1 MGKRSKYSCDTW
13 IDRNNCL
20 WNPNNNNCKRILVGL
35 NNGGIYNMNIFKKNK
50 GKKLD
55 KEISIKESDTS
66 SSTGNQSSVKLR
78 VFRINAIK
86 DSKDVPHFDEFNV
99 PVKRWTTVL
108 DALLHAKSYQ
118 DSSIGIRYSCRM
130 ASCGSCGMKIN
141 GMPRLACYTK
151 ITDLNTNTITCEPL
165 PNFPYIRDLVTDFSK
180 FFEHHKSIMPF
191 IQNKKADI
199 ENFNENSEF
208 VQTPEDIDKF
218 LQFSYCIRC
227 GLCYS
232 ACPTVAT
239 DLKFPGPQA
248 LSQAYRY
255 LADSRDTD
263 KSNRL
268 KVIDT
273 RHGIWRCH
281 FAGSCSNVCPK
292 GVDPALGIQLLRSHL
307 LGLSNNEKKIAKL
320 QDRSITTATTYDSEE
335 QE

>member
-1 MGKRSKYSCDTW
+1 MK
-13 IDRNNCL
+13 
-20 WNPNNNNCKRILVGL
+20 
-35 NNGGIYNMNIFKKNK
+35 IFNKNK
-50 GKKLD
+50 KRNRLEKEESVGESNKL
-55 KEISIKESDTS
+55 TS
-66 SSTGNQSSVKLR
+66 SSSNDQNSVKIR
-78 VFRINAIK
+78 VFRINRIK
-86 DSKDVPHFDEFNV
+86 DSHDVPHFDEFNV

-141 GMPRLACYTK
+141 GIPRLACYTK
-151 ITDLNTNTITCEPL
+151 ISDLDTNTITCEPL
-165 PNFPYIRDLVTDFSK
+165 PNFPFIRDLVTDFSK
-180 FFEHHKSIMPF
+180 FFDHHKSIMPF

-199 ENFNENSEF
+199 QNINENTEF
-208 VQTPEDIDKF
+208 VQTPEDLDKF

-239 DLKFPGPQA
+239 DIKFPGPQA

-273 RHGIWRCH
+273 NHGIWRCH

-307 LGLSNNEKKIAKL
+307 LGLSNNEKKIAKS
-320 QDRSITTATTYDSEE
+320 QDRSITTAISYENEE
-335 QE
+335 SNL

>member
-1 MGKRSKYSCDTW
+1 MKIFNKDKR
-13 IDRNNCL
+13 RE
-20 WNPNNNNCKRILVGL
+20 
-35 NNGGIYNMNIFKKNK
+35 KKNK
-50 GKKLD
+50 EAI
-55 KEISIKESDTS
+55 EISNTNDNTA
-66 SSTGNQSSVKLR
+66 SSVKLR
-78 VFRINAIK
+78 VFRINAIQ
-86 DSKDVPHFDEFNV
+86 DPKDVHHFDEFQV

-108 DALLHAKSYQ
+108 DALLDAKSYQ

-141 GMPRLACYTK
+141 GIPRLACYTK
-151 ITDLNTNTITCEPL
+151 ISELSTNTITCEPL
-165 PNFPYIRDLVTDFSK
+165 PNFPYIRDLVTDFSQ
-180 FFEHHKSIMPF
+180 FFNHHRSVMPY

-199 ENFNENSEF
+199 PDVNELTEYE
-208 VQTPEDIDKF
+208 QTPEDLDKF
-218 LQFSYCIRC
+218 LQFSYCIKC

-255 LADSRDTD
+255 FADSRDTD

-273 RHGIWRCH
+273 SHGISRCH

-307 LGLSNNEKKIAKL
+307 LGFSNSEKKIAKL
-320 QDRSITTATTYDSEE
+320 QDRSSTSYTSEE
-335 QE
+335 EGEGENLQKK